1 VKQRDGILNR
11 KFTKREASVVNRDIV
26 VFTFFLFLSFGLWY
40 INSLGKE
47 VEGDIKYPVKYLNL
61 PKERVIEN
69 EPEKLN
75 LYLKGPGYSV
85 LKLRLSGN
93 KAPLQIDLSKISYK
107 RVPESKAA
115 DYFIVTSGLL
125 KSFTVQVR
133 AGCEVIAIKPDTL
146 FFTFIKATAR

>member
-11 KFTKREASVVNRDIV
+11 KFTKREVSAVNRDIV

-47 VEGDIKYPVKYLNL
+47 VEGDIKYPVKYFNL

-107 RVPESKAA
+107 RVPESKNA

-146 FFTFIKATAR
+146 FFTFTKATAR